1 MKKIKRY
8 IGKINNTKFDCFYYK
23 MNIGFDSINISNWI
37 IEKKKKKKN
46 KKLSK

>member
-8 IGKINNTKFDCFYYK
+8 IGKINNTKFDCLYYK
-23 MNIGFDSINISNWI
+23 MNRGFDSINISNWK
-37 IEKKKKKKN
+37 IEKKKNN